1 MRISV
6 STRHGHL
13 AAETQEKIAQK
24 IEKLTRFHDRISSA
38 DVTVDLKDENQPR
51 VEVNLSVDG
60 APGFLS
66 KTQGARLIGAVE
78 GAVNKLEEQ
87 LRRHKEKTIDQ
98 HRDSSRRRPHAL
110 QGLDDGDDDGDA
122 DGYDSDTD

>member
-1 MRISV
+1 MQISV

-13 AAETQEKIAQK
+13 ATETQEKIAQK

-38 DVTVDLKDENQPR
+38 VVTVDLKDEGQPK

-60 APGFLS
+60 APGFFS
-66 KTQGARLIGAVE
+66 KTQGPRLIGAVE
-78 GAVNKLEEQ
+78 GAVSKLEEQ

-98 HRDSSRRRPHAL
+98 HRDSSRRRPHAM
-110 QGLDDGDDDGDA
+110 QGLDDGDDESAA
-122 DGYDSDTD
+122 DGYDSDID